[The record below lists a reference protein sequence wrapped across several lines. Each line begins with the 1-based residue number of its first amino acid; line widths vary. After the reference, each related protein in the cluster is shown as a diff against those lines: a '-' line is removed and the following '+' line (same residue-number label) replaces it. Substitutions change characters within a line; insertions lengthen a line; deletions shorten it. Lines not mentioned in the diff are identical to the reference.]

1 MAGNVCDN
9 CGTVVTDDEFCP
21 NCGNWIDP
29 MTDSSDSGTDVE
41 EFRLGAPPAFEDEAP
56 ARIPRAEV
64 QCPSCGSSNPANN
77 RHCEECGARLGQ
89 GQLPVAPRP
98 AVQATAGVRAA
109 MALAALLFGI
119 VIIALLFNSF
129 GGDDSTTTI
138 GATDNSTTT
147 TTAPARPVSIIS
159 ATCSVEGYSGF
170 DCDNLID
177 AGDGEYQF
185 NWDSLAGTD
194 QEVTITLTFDQPY
207 RVQSVVWENLADS
220 DRYFQNYRAKAIT
233 VSDKQ
238 PTGFPAPIE
247 LKDQPGPSTYTYIA
261 VSTSQ
266 LEIIVTNVYAAEERG
281 GQVFSDFAV
290 QQIEVIGSPV
300 IAESTPTTGATT
312 TTEG

>member
-1 MAGNVCDN
+1 MAGIVCDN
-9 CGTVVTDDEFCP
+9 CGTVVSGDEFCP

-29 MTDSSDSGTDVE
+29 LTEESDSPADVE
-41 EFRLGAPPAFEDEAP
+41 EFRLGAPPAYEDAP

-64 QCPSCGSSNPANN
+64 QCPSCGSPNPANN

-109 MALAALLFGI
+109 MALAALLLGI

-129 GGDDSTTTI
+129 GGGGGTTTL
-138 GATDNSTTT
+138 AAVDQSTTT
-147 TTAPARPVSIIS
+147 TTVPAGPVSILS

-170 DCDNLID
+170 DCENLID

-207 RVQSVVWENLADS
+207 RVQSIVWENLPDGN
-220 DRYFQNYRAKAIT
+220 RYFQNYRAKAIT

-266 LEIIVTNVYAAEERG
+266 LEIIITNVYAAEERE

-300 IAESTPTTGATT
+300 IAEPTPTTAAPTT
-312 TTEG
+312 TSG